1 MYFAIQYYP
10 LMQKRSYY
18 IVNGITLYRLLAAPL
33 LIVLIIY
40 YKPGIFKWLLV
51 LSFFTDAIDGYLA
64 RRFRVASI
72 LGSKLDSI
80 ADDLTIL
87 AALAGMY
94 VFKQEFLKQEL
105 VLILLPVALF
115 LLQTVL
121 ALIRYGKATSFHTYG
136 AKTAAIFQG
145 IFILLLFFLPEPVYI
160 LFYIAVIVTIL
171 ELLEEIILLFL
182 IPKWQTDIKGLYW
195 VLKEKSA

>member
-1 MYFAIQYYP
+1 
-10 LMQKRSYY
+10 MQKRSYY

-40 YKPGIFKWLLV
+40 NKPGIFKWLLV

-87 AALAGMY
+87 AALAGMF
-94 VFKQEFLKQEL
+94 VFKQEFLKQEF
-105 VLILLPVALF
+105 VLISLPVALF

-136 AKTAAIFQG
+136 AKAAAIFQG

-195 VLKEKSA
+195 ILKEKSA

>member
-40 YKPGIFKWLLV
+40 NKPGIFKWLLV

-87 AALAGMY
+87 AALAGMF
-94 VFKQEFLKQEL
+94 VFKQEFLKQEF
-105 VLILLPVALF
+105 VLISLPVALF

-136 AKTAAIFQG
+136 AKAAAIFQG

-195 VLKEKSA
+195 ILKEKSA